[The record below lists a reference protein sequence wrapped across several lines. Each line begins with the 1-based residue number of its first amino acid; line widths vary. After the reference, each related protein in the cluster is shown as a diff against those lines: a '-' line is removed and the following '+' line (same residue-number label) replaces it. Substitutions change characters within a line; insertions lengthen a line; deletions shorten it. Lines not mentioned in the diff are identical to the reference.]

1 MYSLTLLLKAK
12 KLLWFIYDPVTLSKT
27 EFLNAPEALQGEIKA
42 KVNLA
47 SVQISFN
54 LCRRPS
60 KIMKGTWV
68 DACTQMTYCLWLLTQ
83 GKLCKEAY
91 S

>member
-27 EFLNAPEALQGEIKA
+27 EFLNAPEASRGEIKA

-47 SVQISFN
+47 LVQY
-54 LCRRPS
+54 
-60 KIMKGTWV
+60 TV
-68 DACTQMTYCLWLLTQ
+68 LTCA
-83 GKLCKEAY
+83 KDLPK

>member
-27 EFLNAPEALQGEIKA
+27 EFFNASEASQGERKA

-47 SVQISFN
+47 SGQISFN
-54 LCRRPS
+54 LCKRPS
-60 KIMKGTWV
+60 KITKGT
-68 DACTQMTYCLWLLTQ
+68 
-83 GKLCKEAY
+83 
-91 S
+91 

>member
-60 KIMKGTWV
+60 KIMKG
-68 DACTQMTYCLWLLTQ
+68 MGGCLYANDVLLVALNSRKTM
-83 GKLCKEAY
+83 
-91 S
+91 